1 MNLSKINQ
9 LLTSNALEELYPQ
22 PYNVLCHWD
31 DKKISMDENDH
42 TRMLLSLLKYKRPFS
57 QKYLMPILYSFVKT
71 LGINVDLT
79 GVSASHI
86 RFSPVFEKNGTKSF
100 PDGFICKD
108 KNFAIIIE
116 NKICD
121 ATDQPQQIKR
131 YIRAAVNQGVH
142 LKNVWVVYLTKD
154 GHMPSITSYNLA
166 ATDFDTYNIDDRL
179 LCVSYRDELLP
190 WMKNEVL
197 PMVYYSEHLLACSL
211 EVYLNYME
219 TAVFFTDTLSRARG
233 ELQKAKIYKELDIDE
248 TNPVTMYQGLV
259 ECKKKLAETE
269 AGDKELLDSFLDDCI
284 KEIMKPVIDEFERI
298 TKMIFLKE
306 TGVQVDVMYGFNR
319 EWVKLCPK
327 GWDPAIHYEWCA
339 MDAYRFMTATEFPLM
354 IHIEGS
360 ALKPKKVAFENAH
373 QGEFD
378 HQVRKLLKSST
389 HTSGFL
395 IKFTDMIPN
404 LIANDKLEKELTTA
418 YGEILKYYSELTKL

>member
-1 MNLSKINQ
+1 
-9 LLTSNALEELYPQ
+9 
-22 PYNVLCHWD
+22 
-31 DKKISMDENDH
+31 
-42 TRMLLSLLKYKRPFS
+42 
-57 QKYLMPILYSFVKT
+57 MPILYSFVKT
-71 LGINVDLT
+71 FGINVDLT

-108 KNFAIIIE
+108 MDFAIIIE

-121 ATDQPQQIKR
+121 AIDQPMQIER
-131 YIRAAVNQGVH
+131 YIIHAAVDQGVH
-142 LKNVWVVYLTKD
+142 LENIWVVYLTKD
-154 GHMPSITSYNLA
+154 GHMPSAISY
-166 ATDFDTYNIDDRL
+166 DTMAPTFHTYDIGDRL

-233 ELQKAKIYKELDIDE
+233 ELQKAKIYEELDIDE
-248 TNPVTMYQGLV
+248 TNPVSLYQKLV
-259 ECKKKLAETE
+259 NCKQELAETE

-306 TGVQVDVMYGFNR
+306 TGVQVYVKYGFNYG
-319 EWVKLCPK
+319 WVKLCPK

-339 MDAYRFMTATEFPLM
+339 MDAYHFMTATEFPLM

-360 ALKPKKVAFENAH
+360 ALRSKKDNFENAH

-378 HQVRKLLKSST
+378 PQVRKLLKSST

-404 LIANDKLEKELTTA
+404 LIANNKLEKELTTA
-418 YGEILKYYSELTKL
+418 YGKVLKYYSELTKL